1 MNKATA
7 VLSASA
13 RRCLFIGGRYKPAPR
28 VAVAMTVAVVAVVVA
43 VAVAVAVAMVVVLVK
58 TMVPAAVMLSQPY
71 QSAHKAEPGATE
83 TTARRR
89 ADAAT
94 STRPPDCDRDGP
106 CTVHTAHC
114 TTMHRSVCTLWAY
127 CAVATSRLCT
137 QRRDTLS
144 HGPRRFRAGLAP
156 LVFT

>member
-28 VAVAMTVAVVAVVVA
+28 VAVAMVVAVVV
-43 VAVAVAVAMVVVLVK
+43 VVVLVK
-58 TMVPAAVMLSQPY
+58 TVVPAAVMLSQPY

-89 ADAAT
+89 QAAAAA
-94 STRPPDCDRDGP
+94 STP
-106 CTVHTAHC
+106 T
-114 TTMHRSVCTLWAY
+114 
-127 CAVATSRLCT
+127 
-137 QRRDTLS
+137 
-144 HGPRRFRAGLAP
+144 AGL
-156 LVFT
+156 